1 MTKRISTS
9 ILSVLLSVSVTAVSF
24 AQTYQKTERGVKVR
38 VNKVNIDVQFYTSNI
53 VRILKSPVGTN
64 FHKTS
69 FAVIKKPEHVDF
81 SVKRNNNTLDIVG
94 KSLKV
99 SLDLKDGKVSFYSSS
114 GKELLTEKAGG
125 TQFSPCKDPL
135 EHAFDVRQSFQLTN
149 DEAIY
154 GLGQH
159 QRGTMD
165 QRNQTLFLEQR
176 NRQIDIPYFY
186 STRGYGLFWDN
197 TSTTIFKDTTGVT
210 YFDSTV
216 GKCVDYYVLRE
227 ESAIQGLARWEGLT
241 GKAPMFPKWAFGY
254 WQSRERYKTQD
265 QLLGVV
271 EKYRSLKVPL
281 DVIVQDWRYWGGV
294 HKHWNS
300 TKFISSRYPQPK
312 EMVSQVHKMNAHIVI
327 SVWPSFGEDTQIYKE
342 MNEHG
347 YLYKEMNTWPPTS
360 DDRVYDVFNPG
371 ARSLYWSFLNRDLF
385 SIGIDGWWLDSTEP
399 DQLGPA
405 KRYND
410 ITTHLGL
417 FGKVRNAFPIEHVG
431 GVFKHQ
437 RAETS
442 KKRVVILARS
452 AYAGQQ
458 RYGSAV
464 WSGDTQSD
472 WKSLH
477 AQITNGLNMAISGI
491 PYWTMDIG
499 GFFSNGYPKGSK
511 DPAFQELYVR
521 WLELGAFCPI
531 MRSHGTSTPRE
542 IYQFGHKGYWAYD
555 AIDNFINLRYRLLPY
570 IYSNAWRVTSQAY
583 AIMRPLIM
591 DFPNDEKVR
600 DINNEY
606 MFGPSF
612 LVRPVT
618 RPLYTQRIGKDSSTT
633 DFSRVKTVT
642 TYLPK
647 GTEWYNFWTGK
658 KITGGEEVTAKAPI
672 NRIPLYV
679 KAGAVLPMGPFEQYS
694 TQKPDAPIEI
704 RVYPG
709 KDGHFPLY
717 EDENNNYDYQHGS
730 YSLIPITW
738 NDATRS
744 LTIDKRKGGFNGMVK
759 NRVFKIVI
767 VNEQN
772 GSGIAETPASETKTV
787 KYSGKAV
794 SIHFK

>member
-1 MTKRISTS
+1 MKKKIVF
-9 ILSVLLSVSVTAVSF
+9 ILSVFLFSTTGSVF
-24 AQTYQKTERGVKVR
+24 AQNYQKTDHGVKAT
-38 VNKVNIDVQFYTSNI
+38 VNNTTIDVEFYTNYI
-53 VRILKSPVGTN
+53 VRIVKYQGATR

-69 FAVIKKPEHVDF
+69 FAVIKKPENVDF
-81 SVKRNNNTLDIVG
+81 DIKKENNSLNIIG

-99 SLDLKDGKVSFYSSS
+99 SLDLADGKVSFYSSS
-114 GKELLTEKAGG
+114 GKELLTEKSGG
-125 TQFSPCKDPL
+125 TQFSPAKDPL
-135 EHAFDVRQSFQLTN
+135 EHAFDVKQSFRLTN

-159 QRGTMD
+159 QRGTMN
-165 QRNQTLFLEQR
+165 QRNQTLYLEQR

-216 GKCVDYYVLRE
+216 GKCIDYYVL
-227 ESAIQGLARWEGLT
+227 SAKNADQGLVQWEDLT
-241 GKAPMFPKWAFGY
+241 GKAPMFPKWVFGY
-254 WQSRERYKTQD
+254 WQSRERYKTREQI
-265 QLLGVV
+265 LGVV
-271 EKYRSLKVPL
+271 KKYRTLKVPL
-281 DVIVQDWRYWGGV
+281 DVIVQDWQYWGGV

-300 TKFISSRYPQPK
+300 TKFIPSRFPDPK
-312 EMVSQVHKMNAHIVI
+312 GMIRQIHNMNAHIVI
-327 SVWPSFGEDTQIYKE
+327 SVWPSFGVSTQIYKM

-371 ARSLYWSFLNRDLF
+371 ARNLYWSFLNRNLF

-410 ITTHLGL
+410 IKTHLGL

-431 GVFKHQ
+431 GVYRHQ

-452 AYAGQQ
+452 AFAGQQ

-555 AIDNFINLRYRLLPY
+555 AIDKFINLRYRLLPY
-570 IYSNAWRVTSQAY
+570 IYSNAWRVTSRSY
-583 AIMRPLIM
+583 TIMRPLVM
-591 DFPNDEKVR
+591 DFPGDEKVQN
-600 DINNEY
+600 INNEY
-606 MFGPSF
+606 MFGPSI

-618 RPLYTQRIGKDSSTT
+618 QPLYTKRIGKDSSST
-633 DFSRVKTVT
+633 DFSKVRTVNL
-642 TYLPK
+642 YLPK
-647 GTEWYNFWTGK
+647 GSDWYNFWTGK
-658 KITGGEEVTAKAPI
+658 KINGGQQISSDAPI
-672 NRIPLYV
+672 NQIPLYV
-679 KAGAVLPMGPFEQYS
+679 RAGSVLPMGPFEQYS
-694 TQKPDAPIEI
+694 TQKPGAPIEVRI
-704 RVYPG
+704 YPG
-709 KDGHFPLY
+709 ADGHFTLY
-717 EDENNNYDYQHGS
+717 RDENDNYDYQKGS
-730 YSLIPITW
+730 HALVSIKW
-738 NDATRS
+738 DN
-744 LTIDKRKGGFNGMVK
+744 VH
-759 NRVFKIVI
+759 
-767 VNEQN
+767 
-772 GSGIAETPASETKTV
+772 KTV
-787 KYSGKAV
+787 TFGKREG
-794 SIHFK
+794 HFKGMMKNLTFRIVLVGSHSGTGLMVTPDSQVKTVRYDGAEKVIRF

>member
-1 MTKRISTS
+1 MEKRIVF
-9 ILSVLLSVSVTAVSF
+9 ILFLLMFSASGSVF
-24 AQTYQKTERGVKVR
+24 AQKYNKTDHGVNVTVDNLNIEVR
-38 VNKVNIDVQFYTSNI
+38 FYSNHI
-53 VRILKSPVGTN
+53 VRITKYPSGTH
-64 FHKTS
+64 FQKTS
-69 FAVIKKPEHVDF
+69 FAVVKKPENVEF
-81 SVKRNNNTLDIVG
+81 NIKKENNSLDIIG

-99 SLDLKDGKVSFYSSS
+99 SLDMTNGKVSFYSST

-125 TQFSPCKDPL
+125 AQFSQGKDPL
-135 EHAFDVRQSFQLTN
+135 EHAFDVKQAFQLTN
-149 DEAIY
+149 SEAIY

-159 QRGTMD
+159 QRGSMN
-165 QRNQTLFLEQR
+165 QRNQTLVLEQR

-216 GKCVDYYVLRE
+216 GKCIDYYVL
-227 ESAIQGLARWEGLT
+227 SAKNADQGLVQWEDLT
-241 GKAPMFPKWAFGY
+241 GKAPMFPKWVFGY
-254 WQSRERYKTQD
+254 WQSRERYKTREQI
-265 QLLGVV
+265 LGVV
-271 EKYRSLKVPL
+271 KKYRSLKVPL
-281 DVIVQDWRYWGGV
+281 DVIVQDWQYWGGV

-300 TKFISSRYPQPK
+300 TRFIPSRFPDPK
-312 EMVSQVHKMNAHIVI
+312 GMISQIHNMKAHIVI
-327 SVWPSFGEDTQIYKE
+327 SVWPSFGVSTQIYKM

-360 DDRVYDVFNPG
+360 DDRVYDVFNPD
-371 ARSLYWSFLNRDLF
+371 ARNLYWSFLNRNLF

-410 ITTHLGL
+410 IKTHLGL

-431 GVFKHQ
+431 GVYRHQ

-452 AYAGQQ
+452 AFAGQQ

-464 WSGDTQSD
+464 WSGDTQSN

-499 GFFSNGYPKGSK
+499 GFFSNGYPGGSK

-555 AIDNFINLRYRLLPY
+555 SIDKFINLRYRLMPY
-570 IYSNAWRVTSQAY
+570 IYSNAWRVTSQSY
-583 AIMRPLIM
+583 TMMRPLIM
-591 DFPNDEKVR
+591 DFPGDEKVR

-606 MFGPSF
+606 MFGPSI

-618 RPLYTQRIGKDSSTT
+618 QPLYTQRIGKKSSRT
-633 DFSRVKTVT
+633 DFSVVKTVPV
-642 TYLPK
+642 YLPK
-647 GTEWYNFWTGK
+647 GTAWYNFWTGAK
-658 KITGGEEVTAKAPI
+658 RDGGQEISAEAPI
-672 NRIPLYV
+672 NQIPLYV
-679 KAGAVLPMGPFEQYS
+679 KAGSVLPMGPFVQYA
-694 TQKPDAPIEI
+694 TQKPAAPVEI
-704 RVYPG
+704 RIYPG
-709 KDGHFPLY
+709 ADGHFTLY
-717 EDENNNYDYQHGS
+717 RDENDNYDYQKGDHELVSIKWDDAHNTVTIGKREGHFKGMIKNLTFRFVLVGS
-730 YSLIPITW
+730 H
-738 NDATRS
+738 
-744 LTIDKRKGGFNGMVK
+744 
-759 NRVFKIVI
+759 
-767 VNEQN
+767 
-772 GSGIAETPASETKTV
+772 SGAGLEMTPESQVKTV
-787 KYSGKAV
+787 RYDGAQKV
-794 SIHFK
+794 VRF